1 MQPENLKKCVGEAL
15 GEYNENNAEMP
26 LVLF

>member
-1 MQPENLKKCVGEAL
+1 MEPEHLKKYVGEAL
-15 GEYNENNAEMP
+15 AEYNENNAEMP